1 MCKNSTAAS
10 RSLSLP
16 LSFSPSLSLVV
27 QQDHQDTRGEGVDT
41 GGQPRTGPIDIPP
54 SSPVHQHA
62 HGKPPSA

>member
-1 MCKNSTAAS
+1 MCKKTVQQPVVVS
-10 RSLSLP
+10 P
-16 LSFSPSLSLVV
+16 SFSPSLSLVV

>member
-16 LSFSPSLSLVV
+16 PSLSLVV